1 MDRDRMYAYLHI
13 SALNKYNNCKAAF
26 LLHPNL
32 KTFRKYKEAER
43 SANIFGSLSSLR
55 YLRIKK

>member
-1 MDRDRMYAYLHI
+1 MDRSRMYAYLHI
-13 SALNKYNNCKAAF
+13 LALNKFNKCKADF

-32 KTFRKYKEAER
+32 NTLRRYREAER

-55 YLRIKK
+55 YLK